1 MKAWKQVFYKIW
13 VSDTNL
19 VTMFRRHKMMNVW
32 TSVITVRKARKEPQE
47 THFESKNDRAS
58 CEREKGITVL
68 LRGSQD
74 TDGFLK
80 GNRKREPPGGHGMY
94 LQLWGCGVR

>member
-1 MKAWKQVFYKIW
+1 MMK
-13 VSDTNL
+13 
-19 VTMFRRHKMMNVW
+19 VW
-32 TSVITVRKARKEPQE
+32 TSVIIVRKARKEPQE

-58 CEREKGITVL
+58 CEHEKGITVL
-68 LRGSQD
+68 LRGAQD

-80 GNRKREPPGGHGMY
+80 GNRKREPPGGRGMY